1 MLEQLL
7 KGVFD
12 EGIRQWIIAIYN
24 NHISNGLTSE
34 QAKEYTEKFA
44 DKTFGNWKVK

>member
-24 NHISNGLTSE
+24 NQNGLTPKE
-34 QAKEYTEKFA
+34 AKEYTEKLA
-44 DKTFGNWKVK
+44 DKTFGNWRIK